1 MSVNKTTLL
10 PSLLATGSLL
20 ITTRSA
26 FAFEFSQN
34 GPELVYSLLL
44 LLFVGSGVLFH
55 FRNRVGLALKYT
67 AVWLG
72 IFLVLAIGYSFRG
85 DVMMVAD
92 RVMGNLIE
100 DRGSVANGEISFPA
114 GRNGHF
120 FIEASVNG
128 EPVRF
133 LVDTGASSVAL
144 SQTDARRL
152 GFAPETLTFDQPTQT
167 ANGPALSARVRLDRV
182 AVGPVVV
189 EDVRATVSNA
199 NLNQSLLGMSFLSRI
214 GGYRVEAGRLILT
227 P

>member
-1 MSVNKTTLL
+1 MSANKTTLL

-20 ITTRSA
+20 IPTRSA

-120 FIEASVNG
+120 FIEARVNG
-128 EPVRF
+128 EPIRF

-144 SQTDARRL
+144 SQADARRI
-152 GFAPETLTFDQPTQT
+152 GFAPEALTFDQPTQT
-167 ANGPALSARVRLDRV
+167 ANGMALSARVRLDNV

-189 EDVRATVSNA
+189 DDVRATVSNA